1 MSETLRIH
9 ATAIAIATEQ
19 GFRAMLLR
27 GRSGSGKSDLA
38 LRLID
43 AGARLVTDDQS
54 VLSRRGDA
62 IVVSPPA
69 RISGLLEVRGIGIMR
84 VEALA
89 EAPVMLIVDL
99 VAPEQI
105 DRLPERRRE
114 TILGLALPVIAV
126 APFETSAAA
135 KLRLA
140 LRAFTQPGLPVML

>member
-1 MSETLRIH
+1 MTETLRVH
-9 ATAIAIATEQ
+9 ATAVAIATAL
-19 GFRAMLLR
+19 GIRAVLLR

-43 AGARLVTDDQS
+43 AGAHLVTDDQS

-62 IVVSPPA
+62 IVVTAPA
-69 RISGLLEVRGIGIMR
+69 RISGLMEVRGIGIMR

-89 EAPVMLIVDL
+89 EAPVVLIADL
-99 VAPEQI
+99 VPSEQI

-114 TILGLALPVIAV
+114 TILGLSLPVIAV
-126 APFETSAAA
+126 APFEASAPA

-140 LRAFTQPGLPVML
+140 LHAFTEPGLPVML

>member
-1 MSETLRIH
+1 MTETLRVH
-9 ATAIAIATEQ
+9 ATAVALATAQ
-19 GFRAMLLR
+19 GLRAVLLR

-43 AGARLVTDDQS
+43 AGAHLVTDDQS

-62 IVVSPPA
+62 IVVTAPA
-69 RISGLLEVRGIGIMR
+69 RISGLMEVRGIGIMR

-89 EAPVMLIVDL
+89 EAPVVLIADL
-99 VAPEQI
+99 VPSELI

-114 TILGLALPVIAV
+114 TILGLSLPVIAV
-126 APFETSAAA
+126 APFEASAPA

-140 LRAFTQPGLPVML
+140 LHAFTEPGLPVML